1 MLLSRGASS
10 GDLDKIVNREIF
22 ILSIFSC
29 IVGPILGLGMS
40 RIALAS
46 TGFFQFDFS
55 LMMTEPFLVSIES
68 LIMSVVTGFAL
79 PLLTLG
85 SYRMVYSTKKSVEE
99 DKGRLSKIV
108 KGLNF
113 VKWDVLVVVMAGLL
127 LMALVSGGSDVQ
139 NNPILG
145 LILPVVPL
153 PLFLGVASLSIKGL
167 RRGATRISQA
177 MVRVVGQIPSA
188 VGIRRIG
195 KGASSGGA
203 AAMVLVLAICLSW
216 NSAIVD
222 ASLPITKT
230 YQAQLSIGADITFSL
245 DNNKMDQWDN
255 FTLNVTSHEDVVSAT
270 YVSETGFYLSSG
282 YEGYNTFLAVNPR
295 EYSIVGY
302 HYQGN
307 RLNDSEMA
315 SMLESLES
323 VLDGAIISA
332 DIAQEFDLEVG
343 DVMRASEFEEATIFT
358 FRVIAIVEAI
368 PEMPGDD
375 WFYYDDYYIPYPY
388 YPYSSIVGQ
397 DRVMINREYLNSILG
412 ALNQTENYLCVR
424 TRENTNGTEI
434 AENLLEMGGYEVLY
448 QNDWDSVSSQ
458 TDEYLGQTSY
468 HIDRSVD
475 TMLTVL
481 TVGTIMGA
489 FAIYA
494 VEGVRSRKR
503 EIALLRS
510 AGADRGL
517 IVKAQGAEMLILMLF
532 SFVVLLGYSPLF
544 LTTSISSAGAGMSS
558 WYETY
563 PVAVFLVVPWLTIL
577 TVLLFFVVSVIIFIA
592 IVAVFGS
599 KIDLAQ
605 TLNASWAEAAPYG
618 DDM

>member
-1 MLLSRGASS
+1 
-10 GDLDKIVNREIF
+10 
-22 ILSIFSC
+22 
-29 IVGPILGLGMS
+29 
-40 RIALAS
+40 
-46 TGFFQFDFS
+46 
-55 LMMTEPFLVSIES
+55 
-68 LIMSVVTGFAL
+68 
-79 PLLTLG
+79 
-85 SYRMVYSTKKSVEE
+85 
-99 DKGRLSKIV
+99 
-108 KGLNF
+108 
-113 VKWDVLVVVMAGLL
+113 
-127 LMALVSGGSDVQ
+127 
-139 NNPILG
+139 
-145 LILPVVPL
+145 
-153 PLFLGVASLSIKGL
+153 
-167 RRGATRISQA
+167 
-177 MVRVVGQIPSA
+177 
-188 VGIRRIG
+188 
-195 KGASSGGA
+195 
-203 AAMVLVLAICLSW
+203 
-216 NSAIVD
+216 
-222 ASLPITKT
+222 
-230 YQAQLSIGADITFSL
+230 
-245 DNNKMDQWDN
+245 
-255 FTLNVTSHEDVVSAT
+255 
-270 YVSETGFYLSSG
+270 
-282 YEGYNTFLAVNPR
+282 
-295 EYSIVGY
+295 
-302 HYQGN
+302 
-307 RLNDSEMA
+307 
-315 SMLESLES
+315 
-323 VLDGAIISA
+323 
-332 DIAQEFDLEVG
+332 
-343 DVMRASEFEEATIFT
+343 MRASEFEEATIFT

-375 WFYYDDYYIPYPY
+375 WFYYDDYYIPFPY